1 LLRAFIGI
9 DFNDEIK
16 NEILAIQNQLKPHTD
31 SGRWKSFDDLHLTL
45 KFMGEIGTGPL
56 EPINEAIKAVARQ
69 VKPFSLSLADFWTYD
84 DKDLMRFL
92 WLGLAGDLDALRD
105 LQAVVDKAL
114 EPLGYPA
121 EKRGFAPHVTLGQD
135 LVFTTD
141 FEQVKAA
148 LGPVQLKD
156 MSVHWLVLFVSEEA
170 EGRRIYRKIAEYPLS
185 SSH

>member
-1 LLRAFIGI
+1 MRAFIGI

-16 NEILAIQNQLKPHTD
+16 NEILAIQDKLKPHID

-45 KFMGEIGTGPL
+45 KFMGEIGSGPL
-56 EPINEAIKAVARQ
+56 EPINDAMKAVAKQ
-69 VKPFSLSLADFWTYD
+69 VQPFTLSLADFWTYD

-92 WLGLAGDLDALRD
+92 WLGLAGDLDALRN
-105 LQAVVDKAL
+105 LQAAVDKAL

-135 LVFTTD
+135 LVFQTD
-141 FEQVKAA
+141 FEQVKTA

-156 MSVHWLVLFVSEEA
+156 MTVHWLVLFASEET
-170 EGRRIYRKIAEYPLS
+170 EGRRVYRKIAEYPLANNP
-185 SSH
+185 